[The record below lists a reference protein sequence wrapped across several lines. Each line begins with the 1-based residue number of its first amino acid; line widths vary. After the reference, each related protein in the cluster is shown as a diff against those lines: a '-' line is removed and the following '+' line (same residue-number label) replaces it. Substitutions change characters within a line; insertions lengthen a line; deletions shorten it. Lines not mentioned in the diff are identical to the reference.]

1 MSDPKQLNT
10 PKGAYTVFF
19 IYYDVMKRFGFDLK
33 GKTVLNIGA
42 GNLIGLDVLFL
53 FFGAKQVIS
62 VDLNPGNYRYPEI
75 SDQLFFFE
83 AMWEILKENRIE
95 RSLLPWDDIIHTT
108 QQGTFYNTDRLIRLS
123 PGDASYLPLKDGCVD
138 FTLSNAV
145 LEHIRN
151 PEKAIEEIARTLAK
165 AGHTMHRVDL
175 RDHADFSRPYEFL
188 KPGKPINGCNLW
200 RTFEFEAAFKK
211 EKLDILDFEVFD
223 TDIVTA
229 EERSTFRLKFSN
241 LPLKEL
247 EKLRFMVY
255 ARKT

>member
-1 MSDPKQLNT
+1 MSDRKQLNT

-42 GNLIGLDVLFL
+42 GDLIGLDVLFL

-62 VDLNPGNYRYPEI
+62 VDLNPGNYRYPEM
-75 SDQLFFFE
+75 SEQLFFFKTL
-83 AMWEILKENRIE
+83 WEILKENRIKGS
-95 RSLLPWDDIIHTT
+95 RLPWDDIIHTK

-123 PGDASYLPLKDGCVD
+123 PGDASDLPLKDGCVD

-151 PEKAIEEIARTLAK
+151 PEKAIKEIARTLAK

-175 RDHADFSRPYEFL
+175 RDHTDFSRPYEFL
-188 KPGKPINGCNLW
+188 KSGKPMKGCNLW
-200 RTFEFEAAFKK
+200 RAFEFETAFKK

-223 TDIVTA
+223 TGIVTS
-229 EERSTFRLKFSN
+229 EERSDFRPKFAD
-241 LPLKEL
+241 LPLTEL